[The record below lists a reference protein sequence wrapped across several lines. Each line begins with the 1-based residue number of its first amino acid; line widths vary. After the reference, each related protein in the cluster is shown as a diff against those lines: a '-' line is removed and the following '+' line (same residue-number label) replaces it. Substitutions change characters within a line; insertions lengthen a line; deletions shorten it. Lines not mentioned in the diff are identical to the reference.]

1 MCSEDDIMDEL
12 FHACSL
18 AAYLQQAQIQQGWP
32 DSEATRRRAC
42 AHFEE
47 ALKTKNVGDR
57 STPKSDDCQL
67 NRSVVP
73 PVP

>member
-1 MCSEDDIMDEL
+1 MTDDILDDL

-42 AHFEE
+42 AYFEE
-47 ALKTKNVGDR
+47 LLKSKNLGD
-57 STPKSDDCQL
+57 SGGPKSDE
-67 NRSVVP
+67 
-73 PVP
+73 